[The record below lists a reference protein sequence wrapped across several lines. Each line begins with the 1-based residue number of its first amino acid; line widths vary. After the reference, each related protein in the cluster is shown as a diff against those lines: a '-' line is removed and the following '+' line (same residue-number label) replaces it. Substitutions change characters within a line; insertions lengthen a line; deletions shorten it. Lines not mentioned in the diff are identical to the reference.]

1 MVGLALVISLIN
13 DTMGYITTPS
23 NRGEIIFQLVLI
35 IIGIIITW
43 ILAIFCKP
51 VHEFIL
57 NARTLWDMNRMN
69 PALDVE
75 VSISGIMQ
83 QLTPRD
89 FALKMRDSLS
99 GIPNTMIEVCVGDT
113 FKLSKNFNSFDAN
126 ITISPSIDNTNNYN
140 FLFIRVK
147 TTNLKLKKLKEGLS
161 EVQIFLF
168 RDLVGL
174 INQRINFRVD
184 NDNEG
189 VTFILKTTPKI
200 MLSIKGLN
208 ADNITANDD
217 DIRVSFSEDN
227 IYFNGSIETITIDKI
242 EKILRSNL
250 TA

>member
-1 MVGLALVISLIN
+1 
-13 DTMGYITTPS
+13 
-23 NRGEIIFQLVLI
+23 
-35 IIGIIITW
+35 
-43 ILAIFCKP
+43 
-51 VHEFIL
+51 
-57 NARTLWDMNRMN
+57 
-69 PALDVE
+69 
-75 VSISGIMQ
+75 
-83 QLTPRD
+83 
-89 FALKMRDSLS
+89 
-99 GIPNTMIEVCVGDT
+99 
-113 FKLSKNFNSFDAN
+113 
-126 ITISPSIDNTNNYN
+126 
-140 FLFIRVK
+140 VK

-208 ADNITANDD
+208 TDNITANDD

-227 IYFNGSIETITIDKI
+227 IYFNGSIETITIEKI